1 MNQQANNG
9 AWVLLG
15 TWNLFQ
21 GTTADRIK
29 LSCWTTPGAFVIAD
43 AVRFVKQ

>member
-1 MNQQANNG
+1 MNANQGANGG

-15 TWNLFQ
+15 TYLFNQ
-21 GTTADRIK
+21 GKGGNVLIGIG
-29 LSCWTTPGAFVIAD
+29 GAASTVVAD